1 MIERSLVSWGTTEI
15 PYEIRRSARR
25 ATVSLAIEPE
35 GGLFVTA
42 PAATP
47 ITKLDHVVR
56 SKARWITQHLAQRVR
71 APEPAAREFVSGE
84 TCLYLG
90 RQYRLAVVQSEQVG
104 PIQLRAGRLH
114 LAIPSA
120 LPKGREPAYTRA
132 ALVDWY
138 RRRAREHLPP
148 WLRSFAARLGVHHVA
163 VLVADQAKRWG
174 SCSGRTVRLN
184 WRVMQ
189 APKRVIEYVLAHEAV
204 HLVHEHHGPAFWAML
219 GRLMPDYEVRKARL
233 REMGAGLVW

>member
-1 MIERSLVSWGTTEI
+1 MIERSVVRWGTTEI

-35 GGLFVTA
+35 GGLLVTA

-71 APEPAAREFVSGE
+71 APEPAARELVSGE

-90 RQYRLAVVQSEQVG
+90 RQYRLALRRSDDVG
-104 PIQLRAGRLH
+104 PVHLRAGRLH
-114 LAIPSA
+114 LAVPRS
-120 LPKGREPAYTRA
+120 LPEGAQAPYTRA
-132 ALVDWY
+132 ALIDWY
-138 RRRAREHLPP
+138 RRRAREHLPAWFRP
-148 WLRSFAARLGVHHVA
+148 FAARLGVDDVDL
-163 VLVADQAKRWG
+163 LVTDQAKRWG
-174 SCSGRTVRLN
+174 SCSGRTVRIN
-184 WRVMQ
+184 WRIMQ

-204 HLVHEHHGPAFWAML
+204 HLVHEHHGPAFWSAL